1 MKQKQRSRTATL
13 LGVATSLVTA
23 LVLIDFDTI
32 KWTSVNDWLK
42 ILVAAL
48 PALGGAVS
56 EVKGNKQLS
65 DPS

>member
-1 MKQKQRSRTATL
+1 MKRKERSKTATL

-32 KWTSVNDWLK
+32 DWYSVNDWLK

-48 PALGGAVS
+48 PALGGSVS
-56 EVKGNKQLS
+56 ELSENKKPPT
-65 DPS
+65 D

>member
-1 MKQKQRSRTATL
+1 MKQKQRSKTATL
-13 LGVATSLVTA
+13 LGIATSLVTA
-23 LVLIDFDTI
+23 LVLIDFDQI
-32 KWTSVNDWLK
+32 DWTSVNDWLK

-48 PALGGAVS
+48 PTLGGAVS